1 METCKKLFFLT
12 SFFFLR
18 GFAEGRDMVWKTAFS
33 LDKVQEIAKNNL
45 LTTLPQMTK
54 EWKVSLEVNPTD
66 YTFSSYAN
74 VLHLTIGGKGLGSS
88 ANVGDR
94 IPAIWIHKTRGV
106 MISSALNGK
115 ASYTKTYK
123 MIPPVGEWT
132 KIEVSQTLIE
142 SKYIY
147 SISIGE
153 KNVLKVENKKPV
165 ELSEVKV
172 FAGSPWY
179 TARRGFLRNLEVEI
193 KVPNC
198 VLAGEFYQCVPPTG
212 SDGIPVPDPSRT
224 FFQVPDPSRPEN

>member
-1 METCKKLFFLT
+1 METCKKVFFLT
-12 SFFFLR
+12 SFFFLH
-18 GFAEGRDMVWKTAFS
+18 GFAEGQDMVWKTAFS
-33 LDKVQEIAKNNL
+33 LDKVQEMAKNNL

-66 YTFSSYAN
+66 YTFTSYAN

-115 ASYTKTYK
+115 AAYTKTYK
-123 MIPPVGEWT
+123 VIPPVREWT
-132 KIEVSQTLIE
+132 TIEVSQSLVGT
-142 SKYIY
+142 KYFY
-147 SISIGE
+147 SISLDN

-165 ELSEVKV
+165 ELTNVKV
-172 FAGSPWY
+172 FAGSPFY
-179 TARRGFLRNLEVEI
+179 TAKKGFLQNLEVQI

-198 VLAGEFYQCVPPTG
+198 VLAGE
-212 SDGIPVPDPSRT
+212 S
-224 FFQVPDPSRPEN
+224 NK

>member
-1 METCKKLFFLT
+1 METINKVFLLSCLFF
-12 SFFFLR
+12 FP
-18 GFAEGRDMVWKTAFS
+18 GFAEGQEMIWKTAFS
-33 LDKVQEIAKNNL
+33 RTKEHELSQNRL
-45 LTTLPQMTK
+45 LTTLPRMTK

-66 YTFSSYAN
+66 YTFTSYAN

-142 SKYIY
+142 SKNIY

-165 ELSEVKV
+165 ELSNIKV

-179 TARRGFLRNLEVEI
+179 TARKGFLRNLEVQI

-198 VLAGEFYQCVPPTG
+198 VLAGEFYQCVVLP
-212 SDGIPVPDPSRT
+212 I
-224 FFQVPDPSRPEN
+224 

>member
-1 METCKKLFFLT
+1 METINKVFLLSCLFF
-12 SFFFLR
+12 FP
-18 GFAEGRDMVWKTAFS
+18 GFVEGQEMIWKSAFS
-33 LDKVQEIAKNNL
+33 RTKEHELSQSRL
-45 LTTLPQMTK
+45 LTTLPRMTK

-66 YTFSSYAN
+66 YTFTSYAN

-165 ELSEVKV
+165 ELSNIKV

-179 TARRGFLRNLEVEI
+179 TARKGMIRNLEIEI
-193 KVPNC
+193 KVPVETTKPPALDSC
-198 VLAGEFYQCVPPTG
+198 V
-212 SDGIPVPDPSRT
+212 IPGKT
-224 FFQVPDPSRPEN
+224 HFQFSIAT

>member
-1 METCKKLFFLT
+1 METYKKVFFLS

-18 GFAEGRDMVWKTAFS
+18 GFAEGQDMVWKTAFS
-33 LDKVQEIAKNNL
+33 LNAEQEMAKDNL
-45 LTTLPQMTK
+45 LTTIPSMTK

-66 YTFSSYAN
+66 YTFTGYAN

-115 ASYTKTYK
+115 ASYTKTFNQR
-123 MIPPVGEWT
+123 PPAGEWT
-132 KIEVSQTLIE
+132 RIEVAQTMVG

-147 SISIGE
+147 SISIGN
-153 KNVLKVENKKPV
+153 KNVLNVENKKPV
-165 ELSEVKV
+165 ELSNVKV

-179 TARRGFLRNLEVEI
+179 TARNGFLRNLEVEI

-198 VLAGEFYQCVPPTG
+198 VLAGE
-212 SDGIPVPDPSRT
+212 
-224 FFQVPDPSRPEN
+224 